1 MIFEQHQNYSNLPL
15 TKLSLKQTFGIFFK
29 FCHESSFFTSV
40 SQASSRGL
48 SSRATQR
55 TCLCNMQDEPSL
67 QSAPGL
73 IFINQKSIVKTEIH
87 PKLNPVAFVDVS
99 SGRKY
104 LTASTMRSS
113 KIETIDGIEYQVVIR
128 DITADSHPAFT
139 GEKRFVDTA
148 GRVEKFQ
155 SKFSRRR

>member
-1 MIFEQHQNYSNLPL
+1 MPL
-15 TKLSLKQTFGIFFK
+15 TKLLLKQIFMVFFK
-29 FCHESSFFTSV
+29 FCNESSFFTQV
-40 SQASSRGL
+40 SQKSSRGL
-48 SSRATQR
+48 SGCATQR
-55 TCLCNMQDEPSL
+55 ACLCNMQDEPSL
-67 QSAPGL
+67 QSASGV
-73 IFINQKSIVKTEIH
+73 IFTNQKSIVKTEIH

-104 LTASTMRSS
+104 LTVSTMRSG
-113 KIETIDGIEYQVVIR
+113 KTETIDGVEYQVIIR